1 MTAVNTAQFLIETD
15 AGGRHVVRARV
26 SVLHEDGSVTAV
38 TDGDTRRVR
47 CDVLRTAEASSLRLA
62 GSDTVLLWLPSLDE
76 ERGVILGRIGPS
88 QARAPEPA
96 PELDPA
102 EDIPDELVIEAKQ
115 NLTLKCGDGS
125 ITLRADGKI
134 LIKGKDLVSHAQ
146 RVNRIKGGAVSIN

>member
-15 AGGRHVVRARV
+15 VAGRHVVRARV
-26 SVLHEDGSVTAV
+26 SAVHEDGSVTAA
-38 TDGDTRRVR
+38 TDGDARRVR
-47 CDVLRTAEASSLRLA
+47 CDVLQTGEAASLRLA
-62 GSDTVLLWLPSLDE
+62 ERDAVLVWLPGPDD
-76 ERGVILGRIGPS
+76 ERGVVLGRIGPS
-88 QARAPEPA
+88 HAPEPDVTRD
-96 PELDPA
+96 PEPA
-102 EDIPDELVIEAKQ
+102 EEIPDELVLEAKE